1 MLILLPPSETKRPG
15 GVGVSIDR
23 LAIIWAAL
31 DDAREQLISALI
43 ELCQDRD
50 RAAKVLKLG
59 TRNLA
64 DIDAN
69 LQIRTAGTM
78 PAISRYTGVLFDA
91 LDFESLG
98 DEAKLRVSKQVFIQS
113 ALFGLLPATEQIPY
127 YRFSAGSKLAGI
139 NLRKLWGEAHKE
151 VWPRM
156 LGPVL
161 DMRSKAYV
169 ELNPVPDTH
178 HAWFVEVL
186 DEKSGKALNHFN
198 KKAKGAFVRAA
209 MEQGL
214 ETIDDVEG
222 VARAAGLGSR
232 IQSDTVELLVPEGF

>member
-23 LAIIWAAL
+23 SAIIWAAL
-31 DDAREQLISALI
+31 DDARGHLIS
-43 ELCQDRD
+43 ELTRLCADRNA
-50 RAAKVLKLG
+50 AAKALKLG
-59 TRNLA
+59 ARNLT

-69 LQIRTAGTM
+69 LELVTAPTM

-91 LDFESLG
+91 LDFESLSNA
-98 DEAKLRVSKQVFIQS
+98 AKKRVSEQLFIQS

-127 YRFSAGSKLAGI
+127 YRFSAGSKLPGV
-139 NLRKLWGEAHKE
+139 NLKRLWTEAHE
-151 VWPRM
+151 AVWPRM
-156 LGPVL
+156 LGPIL

-169 ELNPVPDTH
+169 ELNPVPPSRDS
-178 HAWFVEVL
+178 WFVEVL

-214 ETIDDVEG
+214 SSIDDLQA
-222 VARAAGLGSR
+222 VAGAAGLGAR
-232 IQSDTVELLVPEGF
+232 TKGATVELLVPAGF